1 MWPMKTFPAPAG
13 KSSPGLGSIHNVGGR
28 GSEKV
33 GGWRQWIAD
42 QWSQSIVAPGLD
54 LVYEGMH
61 RYGASLTLFG
71 SLILFAWM
79 LWTLDYSMPGR

>member
-1 MWPMKTFPAPAG
+1 M
-13 KSSPGLGSIHNVGGR
+13 
-28 GSEKV
+28 
-33 GGWRQWIAD
+33 AD
-42 QWSQSIVAPGLD
+42 QWSQSIAAPGLD